1 MDKLKIPYTIVV
13 EGKYDR
19 LKLINICDAR
29 IITTEGFGI
38 FKKNER
44 LALIRKLSEKLPIIV
59 LTDSDGAGKLIR
71 SHLSSALPK
80 DRIIQLYIPQIKGKE
95 KRKSDF
101 SAEGT
106 LGVEG
111 MENELLYTLLKP
123 YENEKLFKEALENP
137 LSKADLYEDGLMGR
151 EDSAQRRDTLALRVG
166 LPSGMTSN
174 ALLAALKIICT
185 YDEYLKMVGRDTQL

>member
-1 MDKLKIPYTIVV
+1 M
-13 EGKYDR
+13 
-19 LKLINICDAR
+19 
-29 IITTEGFGI
+29 
-38 FKKNER
+38 
-44 LALIRKLSEKLPIIV
+44 

-71 SHLSSALPK
+71 SHLSSAIPS

-95 KRKSDF
+95 KRKSEF

-111 MENELLYTLLKP
+111 MENELLYSLLKP
-123 YENEKLFKEALENP
+123 YENEELFKAAIENP

-151 EDSAQRRDTLALRVG
+151 EDSAQRRDTLALSVG
-166 LPSGMTSN
+166 LPVGMTSN

-185 YDEYLKMVGRDTQL
+185 YDEYLKIVGRDAQI

>member
-38 FKKNER
+38 FKKNEK

-71 SHLSSALPK
+71 SHLSSAIPSA
-80 DRIIQLYIPQIKGKE
+80 RIIQLYIPQIKGKE
-95 KRKSDF
+95 RRKSEF

-111 MENELLYTLLKP
+111 MENELLYALLKP
-123 YENEKLFKEALENP
+123 YENDELFKESLDNP
-137 LSKADLYEDGLMGR
+137 LSKADFYEDGLMGR
-151 EDSAQRRDTLALRVG
+151 ADSAKHRDCIALQLG

-185 YDEYLKMVGRDTQL
+185 YDEYLKMVGRYS